1 MNRTIPILENI
12 TKLSTNIL
20 MTNSNEYLK
29 IYLEKILNKKSKSIK
44 FIPEFNYE
52 SLELLYT
59 SLQIMAYSEKLK
71 ITEYNKLDRL
81 ELKKYLSSLDNY
93 KEIIPYIKSDLNFIN
108 CIIETLSHGSYAY
121 TSNNKVKFDNGIVLN
136 TTWLVEFSNFLI
148 NSLILN
154 DNLSN
159 DRKTYSIRLV
169 NIPSKKE
176 NLRQITKETEVYEY
190 SVTRKDKRLL
200 KFENLQYLKEEL
212 FKIEEYNFDLIKE
225 LTSKLGKKGYTLS
238 VSKRQARF
246 DAYDKTMLEKYLNE
260 NEHDYEELNE
270 YIKETV
276 NSIDS
281 KSTVNKIA
289 LVEIYEIL
297 KELTYAYNAH
307 YSIEKCRT
315 LFDIDD
321 KKQEIYNAISIAN
334 FYIYYIF
341 DEDNLH
347 KTFDYEKLKL
357 EDVKPSVIDYE
368 TDEYKNILSE
378 LSTLNKKVVIEN
390 RNINRLL
397 SKGKI
402 KVTSVPSKSNEKNA
416 ELAASCR
423 SLEKLVSNIKHLREQ
438 LSKAKN
444 SNNNISNINKTKIR
458 YIKESIITGKYGFD
472 KKTKTIIFDAYSPKD
487 LHKTLHLEI
496 STSDFDEYI
505 LSEYNQR
512 IRIEFYQK

>member
-12 TKLSTNIL
+12 TKLSTKIL

-59 SLQIMAYSEKLK
+59 SLQIMVYSENLNM
-71 ITEYNKLDRL
+71 TDYNKLDRL
-81 ELKKYLSSLDNY
+81 ELKKHLASLDNY
-93 KEIIPYIKSDLNFIN
+93 KEIILYMKNDLNFIN
-108 CIIETLSHGSYAY
+108 CIIDTLSKGSYAY
-121 TSNNKVKFDNGIVLN
+121 TSNNKVKFDNNIVLN
-136 TTWLVEFSNFLI
+136 TAWLVEFSNFLI

-169 NIPSKKE
+169 NIPKNKE
-176 NLRQITKETEVYEY
+176 NLRQLTKETEIYEY
-190 SVTRKDKRLL
+190 DVTRKDKRLL
-200 KFENLQYLKEEL
+200 KFENLQYLKQEL
-212 FKIEEYNFDLIKE
+212 FKIKEYDFNTVKE
-225 LTSKLGKKGYTLS
+225 LTSKLGKKGYILS
-238 VSKRQARF
+238 VSKKQARF
-246 DAYDKTMLEKYLNE
+246 DAYDKTMIEKYLNE

-281 KSTVNKIA
+281 KSTINKIS
-289 LVEIYEIL
+289 LVETYEIL

-307 YSIEKCRT
+307 YSIEKART
-315 LFDIDD
+315 LFDIDN
-321 KKQEIYNAISIAN
+321 KKHEIYNAISIAN
-334 FYIYYIF
+334 FYIYYIY
-341 DEDNLH
+341 DETNL
-347 KTFDYEKLKL
+347 KKGFDYEKLKL
-357 EDVKPSVIDYE
+357 ENVKPSVIDYE

-378 LSTLNKKVVIEN
+378 LSTLNKKVVTEN

-397 SKGKI
+397 SKGKV
-402 KVTSVPSKSNEKNA
+402 KVTTSPSKTNDNNA

-423 SLEKLVSNIKHLREQ
+423 SLEKLVSNIKNLREQ

-444 SNNNISNINKTKIR
+444 TNNNISNINKTKIR
-458 YIKESIITGKYGFD
+458 YIKESIITGKYEFD

-496 STSDFDEYI
+496 SLSEFEEYI

-512 IRIEFYQK
+512 LRIEFYQK